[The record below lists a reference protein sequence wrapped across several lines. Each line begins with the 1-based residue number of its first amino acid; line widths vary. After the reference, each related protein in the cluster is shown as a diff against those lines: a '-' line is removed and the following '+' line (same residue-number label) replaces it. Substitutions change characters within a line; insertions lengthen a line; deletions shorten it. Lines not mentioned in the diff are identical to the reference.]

1 MTGLALVANAIVAA
15 GMVGYVVCLVMLW
28 RFRAWMGDRGQGW
41 PRILLTTLIAL
52 VALLAILYLASL
64 YFMVAAEP
72 RMVRLVWSF
81 ANAIALAILPWA
93 LAVALWRWW
102 PRGGRM
108 PPRPGGIPNGTGDG
122 DA

>member
-1 MTGLALVANAIVAA
+1 
-15 GMVGYVVCLVMLW
+15 
-28 RFRAWMGDRGQGW
+28 
-41 PRILLTTLIAL
+41 
-52 VALLAILYLASL
+52 
-64 YFMVAAEP
+64 
-72 RMVRLVWSF
+72 MVRLVWSF